1 MRKTLLASLI
11 LSIAV
16 LLTVNVGLLFAP
28 EKKEEA
34 KDVSVTGEV
43 VDLKCLIGM
52 NMKGEGHKQCAVSCA
67 KGGHA
72 LAILEGE
79 GEKEMIYL
87 PIGEVDKKSVNTLLI
102 EHAGGKVTI
111 EGKVVKKGGSTFL
124 VAKSLK
130 KAM

>member
-1 MRKTLLASLI
+1 MKKTLLATLI
-11 LSIAV
+11 LAVAV

-34 KDVSVTGEV
+34 KDISVTGEV
-43 VDLKCLIGM
+43 VDLKCLVGM
-52 NMKGEGHKQCAVSCA
+52 NMKGAGHKDCAMSCA

-79 GEKEMIYL
+79 GEKEMIYI
-87 PIGEVDKKSVNTLLI
+87 PIGQVGDKSVNTLLV
-102 EHAGGKVTI
+102 EHAGSKVTI